1 MFRIQEQLAR
11 VQKRLE
17 DLHQTKAEAETKR
30 QQAQDHLED
39 VKSRYS
45 SISSQNSQAQAEVA
59 KLHVLLDRFLQ
70 HLLITQRHSEDLHS
84 KIKTVNNFKSKAA
97 AQKTQ
102 AEERKLKQDMYV
114 ERLTKEMERLTEQIS
129 MYEAQTSAQAEETL
143 AAKEALSEAEMRME
157 SHLIGHKQLVHQ
169 WNSSLMARQRRV
181 EASLTTQD
189 VRAVEHQLMLLDREI
204 ESYKR
209 SFLGEQEKNE
219 TLTLQLSWSEMD
231 CGASEKLI
239 AQKRARQEALQADY
253 SACVRIVHET
263 ERTLLTLTKESDTY
277 QTELNGQRRQ
287 REKESALRLELEEK
301 IMTYMQTKLTH
312 HKAAQYSQQLRA
324 KTTSLKNKKMHQVQ
338 LLENEALSAILEK
351 QHTEQQVGQLEHT
364 QRGLDDEVAKLN
376 ILLNSNQARLTSSIQ
391 TVEQK
396 QSKISIYNDKIAQ
409 IAASTG
415 HEDLN
420 PQQIRLQQIEAEM
433 EELDA
438 RASRDQQLWM
448 GQQGVLVG
456 LTRERE
462 AIGREIRM
470 LHTEIVG
477 LQQKKLR
484 LESQIELEEREEAD
498 MESSSKMLWR
508 DLEKLN
514 TLLSKNQQLSQA
526 LEQDNALTET
536 DFLHRIKEAE
546 RKSVGMEMKL
556 SETQEEKERLLS
568 CLVEAER
575 QVMLWEKKTQI
586 LKETRSVVDSEIHD
600 GDIKKMKAEIHH
612 MELRV
617 SHLGRQQE
625 RLMRESESVVSKRES
640 LVLRQEALS
649 LSSHRR
655 KTAGELQRSNDC
667 LQRRIQSTG
676 REGVEC
682 ERRLRELRGGQLALG
697 RRLQEEREELTQ
709 LLGCSSSLDA
719 QLTGLQDAKETKR
732 ALVLTLQARGR
743 RLQAVSEGSYHA
755 SSQRTAGAL
764 QSHAQRTQAAAAI
777 LQQVWEELPR
787 HRGALRRAA
796 AALAAHTQAGAVC

>member
-1 MFRIQEQLAR
+1 
-11 VQKRLE
+11 
-17 DLHQTKAEAETKR
+17 
-30 QQAQDHLED
+30 
-39 VKSRYS
+39 
-45 SISSQNSQAQAEVA
+45 
-59 KLHVLLDRFLQ
+59 
-70 HLLITQRHSEDLHS
+70 
-84 KIKTVNNFKSKAA
+84 
-97 AQKTQ
+97 
-102 AEERKLKQDMYV
+102 
-114 ERLTKEMERLTEQIS
+114 
-129 MYEAQTSAQAEETL
+129 
-143 AAKEALSEAEMRME
+143 
-157 SHLIGHKQLVHQ
+157 
-169 WNSSLMARQRRV
+169 
-181 EASLTTQD
+181 
-189 VRAVEHQLMLLDREI
+189 EI

-376 ILLNSNQARLTSSIQ
+376 ILLNSNQARLTSSVQ

-415 HEDLN
+415 
-420 PQQIRLQQIEAEM
+420 QIRLQQIEAEM

-484 LESQIELEEREEAD
+484 LERARGGRHGE
-498 MESSSKMLWR
+498 
-508 DLEKLN
+508 
-514 TLLSKNQQLSQA
+514 QL
-526 LEQDNALTET
+526 QDA
-536 DFLHRIKEAE
+536 EAE

-612 MELRV
+612 ME
-617 SHLGRQQE
+617 
-625 RLMRESESVVSKRES
+625 
-640 LVLRQEALS
+640 
-649 LSSHRR
+649 
-655 KTAGELQRSNDC
+655 
-667 LQRRIQSTG
+667 
-676 REGVEC
+676 
-682 ERRLRELRGGQLALG
+682 
-697 RRLQEEREELTQ
+697 
-709 LLGCSSSLDA
+709 
-719 QLTGLQDAKETKR
+719 KR

-743 RLQAVSEGSYHA
+743 RLQAVSEGSYAA